1 VALLKPETLAELLRD
16 AARPLGVKEIL
27 RLAALHPGQQSALK
41 RVLRQM
47 VRNGALRREGKRFAV
62 AKPARARGETRGGRE
77 GQKIEGILHMH
88 RDGFGFVEP
97 TSGEEEDIFLPPR
110 EAQRALDNDRVVVQV
125 DRGQTRGRLLRVLD
139 RRRHQVIGTYVERG
153 KQAFVLAN
161 DASFPTPVHV
171 PKTQLARDG
180 DLVKVRLS
188 SRTSLD
194 ASHRLAGE
202 VSGSL
207 GRPGDFSAE
216 VLSIA
221 FAQGF
226 SDEFPAATLEEA
238 DGVPESVEKAELS
251 SRRDLRKLP
260 LVTIDGEDARDFDDA
275 VYAAPERQGWRLVVA
290 IADVDYYVRE
300 DSELD
305 REALRRGTSVYLPD
319 RVLPMLPERLSN
331 GICSLR
337 PHRDRFCLVAEM
349 HFDSRARMRSFE
361 LYPGVIRSA
370 ARCTYDEVQA
380 LLDGKDVPQLRHVET
395 NLRAL
400 NDLALALS
408 GMRQERGAI
417 DFDLPETRVILNAD
431 GKPSRFERRER
442 TQSHRLIEECMLAA
456 NEAVA
461 KFFQQNALPT
471 IYRYHAKPDEEKLAI
486 FAELAKA
493 HGFAL
498 PEKGRI
504 SSRDLNRFLEQ
515 LEGHAESR
523 ALNQLLLRSMMQAI
537 YSAKEVGH
545 YGLGAK
551 YYLHFT
557 SPIRRYPDLIVHR
570 QLRGYWAKLD
580 RSWSKRTREDETEK
594 LQSIAQ
600 QSTERERAAV
610 QVEREVS
617 SFYAAVLMKDRV
629 GEEFSGTVSSV
640 TDFGVFVELDGLW
653 VEGLVKAQSLGP
665 DFRFDQ
671 RLHQAV
677 VPSSGMKLR
686 IGKQLRVKLVS
697 VNVARRQLD
706 FEMLRLETLG
716 GLRDRPAGRR
726 KREAFKQNAHS

>member
-1 VALLKPETLAELLRD
+1 
-16 AARPLGVKEIL
+16 VKEIL
-27 RLAALHPGQQSALK
+27 RLAALHPGQQTALK
-41 RVLRQM
+41 RILRQM
-47 VRNGALRREGKRFAV
+47 VHSGALRREGKRFSV
-62 AKPARARGETRGGRE
+62 PTSTRARREARGGGRD
-77 GQKIEGILHMH
+77 GRQIEGILHTH

-97 TSGEEEDIFLPPR
+97 ESGEGEDIFLPRR
-110 EAQRALDNDRVVVQV
+110 EAQRALDNDRVLVQV
-125 DRGQTRGRLLRVLD
+125 DRGQTRGRLVRVLD
-139 RRRHQVIGTYVERG
+139 RRRRQVIGTYVERG
-153 KQAFVLAN
+153 KHTYVLPN
-161 DASFPTPVHV
+161 DASFPAPIRV

-180 DLVKVRLS
+180 DLVKVHLS
-188 SRTSLD
+188 SRTGLG
-194 ASHRLAGE
+194 ASHQLTGE

-207 GRPGDFSAE
+207 GRPGDLSAE

-238 DGVPESVEKAELS
+238 DAIPESVEKAELS

-275 VYAAPERQGWRLVVA
+275 VYAAAEGQGWRLVVA
-290 IADVDYYVRE
+290 IADVAYYVGE

-305 REALRRGTSVYLPD
+305 REGLRRGTSVYLPD

-337 PHRDRFCLVAEM
+337 PHRDRFCLVAEI
-349 HFDSRARMRSFE
+349 HFDGRARMRSFE
-361 LYPGVIRSA
+361 LYPAVMRSA
-370 ARCTYDEVQA
+370 ARCTYNEVQA
-380 LLDGKDVPQLRHVET
+380 LLERKDVPQLRHVESS
-395 NLRAL
+395 LRAL
-400 NDLALALS
+400 NDLTLALAR
-408 GMRQERGAI
+408 MRQQRGAI
-417 DFDLPETRVILNAD
+417 DFDLPETKVILEAD
-431 GKPSRFERRER
+431 GKPLRFERRAR

-461 KFFQQNALPT
+461 KFFQQKALPT

-486 FAELAKA
+486 FAEMAKF
-493 HGFAL
+493 HGFDL
-498 PEKGRI
+498 PEKGKI
-504 SSRDLNRFLEQ
+504 YSRDLNRFLEQ

-570 QLRGYWAKLD
+570 QLRSYLAKPERLG
-580 RSWSKRTREDETEK
+580 SKKTREHQTEK

-600 QSTERERAAV
+600 QSSERERAAV

-617 SFYAAVLMKDRV
+617 SFYAAILVKDRV
-629 GEEFSGTVSSV
+629 GEEFGAAVSSI
-640 TDFGVFVELDGLW
+640 TEFGVFVELDGLW

-677 VPSSGMKLR
+677 VPSSGLKLR

-706 FEMLRLETLG
+706 FEMVRLETLG
-716 GLRDRPAGRR
+716 SSRDRRAGRR
-726 KREAFKQNAHS
+726 KREALKQSAHS